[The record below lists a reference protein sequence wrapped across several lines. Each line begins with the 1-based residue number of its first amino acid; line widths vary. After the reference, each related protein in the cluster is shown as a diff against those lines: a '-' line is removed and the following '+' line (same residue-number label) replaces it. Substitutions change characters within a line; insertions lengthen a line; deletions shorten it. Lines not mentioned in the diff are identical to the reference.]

1 LINEK
6 IEKFLAIGPAQF
18 SWIKRLSVETSHRS
32 GRFTSHRVEL
42 QLVQGADL
50 QTPRLELV
58 FIDAVEI
65 RIGDISA
72 RDGSSWRSG
81 IFPTGNW
88 KVSATWSRT
97 RSRVRRSGSS
107 ASILN
112 AGLSVSASWPLA
124 A

>member
-1 LINEK
+1 MINEK

-50 QTPRLELV
+50 QTPRFELV

-72 RDGSSWRSG
+72 RDGLQLEIWDISDRQLEG
-81 IFPTGNW
+81 RGPG
-88 KVSATWSRT
+88 AE
-97 RSRVRRSGSS
+97 
-107 ASILN
+107 
-112 AGLSVSASWPLA
+112 
-124 A
+124 